1 MDEYVDR
8 KKFENVLKIADS
20 IAKANG
26 KDKDRQIWDRAIR
39 LLNDMPTADVA
50 SVVRCKDCS
59 WHQSVDD
66 DGDDFEVCNYY
77 NREVMGYQF
86 CSEAEPYKTP
96 EEKAEFRRSVGL
108 DEGVAMAEYI
118 NRKALLKKAWDA
130 DTRIGYVQVVDVGD
144 ILDMPV
150 ADVAPVVHAH
160 WVVRFDGPYKR
171 RRCYCS
177 YCGKHNGVG
186 GIAQNQEKPYCPNCG
201 AKMNEKETV
210 YD

>member
-1 MDEYVDR
+1 MVLKMDEYINR
-8 KKFENVLKIADS
+8 GTA
-20 IAKANG
+20 IAKLTALEVTEPNATMADA
-26 KDKDRQIWDRAIR
+26 KRMLA
-39 LLNDMPTADVA
+39 DMQTADVA

-59 WHQSVDD
+59 WYQSVDD

-77 NREVMGYQF
+77 NREVMGSQF

-108 DEGVAMAEYI
+108 DDGVAMAEYI

-150 ADVAPVVHAH
+150 ADVAPVV
-160 WVVRFDGPYKR
+160 RCKDCKYRDGTPGQPNIL
-171 RRCYCS
+171 CAQMHEEDFCS
-177 YCGKHNGVG
+177 YGECREDKDG
-186 GIAQNQEKPYCPNCG
+186 
-201 AKMNEKETV
+201 
-210 YD
+210 